1 MHDRQ
6 AVVAM
11 TKTVEELQSQ
21 EEEINKKKKHR
32 KRNWTL

>member
-6 AVVAM
+6 AMVAM

-21 EEEINKKKKHR
+21 EEEKRRRNK
-32 KRNWTL
+32 